1 MSPESGRNPTLAD
14 IARIAGVAE
23 STVSRALSN
32 SPLVSKTTR
41 ERIQEI
47 AREVNYRVNWS
58 ARNLRLRSTRTIAL
72 LLPVDPEHGQ
82 MTTDVFCL
90 DLIGGIAD
98 ALWKLGYDLLLATTG
113 VHPDHWRRDFI
124 SESRADGLI
133 IVGQAFHTKELDQI
147 ARSDTPAV
155 VWGAL
160 LPGQRYCSIGS
171 DNEGGGYHATEH
183 LIGLGRRRIL
193 FLGNVEFPE
202 VAVRHR
208 GYVNALR
215 DAGLQPDPALT
226 VPCALTRPGAM
237 EAMSRAVL
245 GTGLQ
250 FDAIFAASDVLA
262 MTAIQALH
270 RKGLRIPDD
279 VAVVGYDDVHTA
291 ESFSPALT
299 TVSQNIKTG
308 GQLLVSKLMRRLA
321 GETIYSETLPTEL
334 IVRESCGAKA
344 SERALT
350 E

>member
-1 MSPESGRNPTLAD
+1 MNPESGKNPTLAD

-32 SPLVSKTTR
+32 SPLVSRATR
-41 ERIQEI
+41 ERVQEI
-47 AREVNYRVNWS
+47 AQQLNYRVNLS

-72 LLPVDPEHGQ
+72 LLPVDPEFGQ

-113 VHPDHWRRDFI
+113 VHPEHWRQDFI
-124 SESRADGLI
+124 GESRADGLI
-133 IVGQAFHTKELDQI
+133 IVGQAFHTRELDQI
-147 ARSDTPAV
+147 ARSNTPAV

-183 LIGLGRRRIL
+183 LLGLGRRRIL
-193 FLGNVEFPE
+193 FLGNVQFPE
-202 VAVRHR
+202 VALRHR
-208 GYVNALR
+208 GHVTAVR

-226 VPCALTRPGAM
+226 VPCALTRTGAM
-237 EAMSRAVL
+237 EAMSSVVL
-245 GTGLQ
+245 GTGLKY
-250 FDAIFAASDVLA
+250 DAIFAASDVLA
-262 MTAIQALH
+262 MTAIQVLH
-270 RKGLRIPDD
+270 RQGLRVPDD

-299 TVSQNIKTG
+299 TISQNIRTG
-308 GQLLVSKLMRRLA
+308 GQQLVSKLMRRLD

-334 IVRESCGAKA
+334 IVRESCGAKS
-344 SERALT
+344 SEGA
-350 E
+350 